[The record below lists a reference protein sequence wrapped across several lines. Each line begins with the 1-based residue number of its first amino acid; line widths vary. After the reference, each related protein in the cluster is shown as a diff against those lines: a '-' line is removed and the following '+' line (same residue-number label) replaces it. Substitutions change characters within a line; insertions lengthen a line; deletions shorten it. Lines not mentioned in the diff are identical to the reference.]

1 MGWAYENPQSRWAGP
16 ALSLKKPGSE
26 EYRQTSDYRA
36 VNAETETATGVMP
49 ILRFITKH
57 TYIRKIEDGAPGLL
71 DQDARQPSR
80 KTNC

>member
-57 TYIRKIEDGAPGLL
+57 VR
-71 DQDARQPSR
+71 
-80 KTNC
+80 

>member
-57 TYIRKIEDGAPGLL
+57 FLWQKRVKHFFVHDG
-71 DQDARQPSR
+71 
-80 KTNC
+80 